1 MPRLELP
8 PELGPE
14 ERRAVVIALQRALD
28 PERSRPS
35 PWALAGRAQATRS
48 GMLQIRR
55 EAHSAWSLR
64 GHVPFAR
71 RGTPTLVGRG
81 DAR

>member
-1 MPRLELP
+1 MARLELP
-8 PELGPE
+8 PELSPE
-14 ERRAVVIALQRALD
+14 DRRAVVIALQRALD

-48 GMLQIRR
+48 GLLQIRR
-55 EAHSAWSLR
+55 DAHSAWTLR
-64 GHVPFAR
+64 AHVPYAR